1 MKNLKEIL
9 FKVTVDA
16 IYGDTTVI
24 VKDICFNSKKVK
36 KDNLFVAINGYNN
49 DGHNFINEAINNGAT
64 SIVCEK
70 LPKDF
75 ENFKSV
81 FVKVKCSKSALSIV
95 SSNFYDNPS
104 SKIDL
109 IGITGTNG
117 KTTISSLLYN
127 LFNQFSIDA
136 GLISTI
142 NIRYNDKKINSTN
155 TTPDP
160 ISINHHLSE
169 MIKSNIKIC
178 FMEVSSH
185 GIDQKRT
192 ESLFFKG
199 VIFTNLTHD
208 HIDYHKSFANYRNT
222 KKKIFDSLSNKSFAL
237 INNDDRNAK
246 YIIQNSKSKKHTYGI
261 KTKSD
266 FNSTILELQLDGMLL
281 NIDNNEIWT
290 KLIGEFNAYNILAI
304 YSLGKI
310 YELETIS
317 LLKAISKLENVQG
330 RLQSFITKNKIT
342 VIVDYAHTPDALENV
357 LKTINK
363 IRTIDQRLIT
373 VVGCGG
379 DRDTKKRSLI
389 GNLVSE
395 LSSYVIFTSDNPRSE
410 NPTEILDQILL
421 GVSPTNSKKTDIIVK
436 REKAIEGAY
445 KYCKTGDIVLIAGK
459 GHENYQELNGTKI
472 PFDDFKIAKQ
482 IFKE

>member
-16 IYGDTTVI
+16 IYGDTSTL
-24 VKDICFNSKKVK
+24 VKDICFSSKKAK
-36 KDNLFVAINGYNN
+36 KGSLFVAINGYNI
-49 DGHNFINEAINNGAT
+49 DGHAFIVDAIDNGAT
-64 SIVCEK
+64 TIVCEN
-70 LPKDF
+70 LPEDF
-75 ENFKSV
+75 KNLKSV
-81 FVKVKCSKSALSIV
+81 FVKVKCSKSALSII
-95 SSNFYDNPS
+95 SSNFFDNPS

-117 KTTISSLLYN
+117 KTTISSLLYE
-127 LFNQFSIDA
+127 LFNKFSIDS

-142 NIRYNDKKINSTN
+142 NIKYKDQEIESIN
-155 TTPDP
+155 TTPDS

-178 FMEVSSH
+178 FIEVSSH
-185 GIDQKRT
+185 GIDQKRI
-192 ESLFFKG
+192 EGLFFKG

-208 HIDYHKSFANYRNT
+208 HIDYHKSFANYRDT
-222 KKKIFDSLSNKSFAL
+222 KKKIFDSLSNKSFSL
-237 INNDDRNAK
+237 INSDDRNSK
-246 YIIQNSKSKKHTYGI
+246 YIIQNSKSSKYTYGI
-261 KTKSD
+261 YNKSD
-266 FNSTILELQLDGMLL
+266 YNSSILEIQLEGMLL
-281 NIDNNEIWT
+281 NIDKNEVWT
-290 KLIGEFNAYNILAI
+290 KLIGDFNAYNILAI

-310 YELETIS
+310 YELETIK
-317 LLKAISKLENVQG
+317 LLKAISELENVQG
-330 RLQSFITKNKIT
+330 RLQSFTTKNKIT

-363 IRTIDQRLIT
+363 IRNVDQRLIT

-379 DRDTKKRSLI
+379 DRDSKKRPLI

-410 NPTEILDQILL
+410 NPKEILDQILL
-421 GVSPTNSKKTDIIVK
+421 GVTKTNSKKTDVIVK
-436 REKAIEGAY
+436 REKAIERAY
-445 KYCKTGDIVLIAGK
+445 KYSNTGDIVLIAGK
-459 GHENYQELNGTKI
+459 GHENYQELNGKKI

-482 IFKE
+482 IFK

>member
-16 IYGDTTVI
+16 IYGDTSTL
-24 VKDICFNSKKVK
+24 VKDICFSSKKAK
-36 KDNLFVAINGYNN
+36 KGSLFVAINGYNI
-49 DGHNFINEAINNGAT
+49 DGHGFILDAIHNGAT
-64 SIVCEK
+64 TIVCEN
-70 LPKDF
+70 LPEDF
-75 ENFKSV
+75 KNLKSV
-81 FVKVKCSKSALSIV
+81 FVKVKCSKSALSII
-95 SSNFYDNPS
+95 SSNFFDNPS

-117 KTTISSLLYN
+117 KTTISSLLYE
-127 LFNQFSIDA
+127 LFNKFSIDS

-142 NIRYNDKKINSTN
+142 NIKYKDQEIESIN
-155 TTPDP
+155 TTPDS

-185 GIDQKRT
+185 GIDQKRI
-192 ESLFFKG
+192 EGLFFKG

-208 HIDYHKSFANYRNT
+208 HIDYHKSFANYRDT
-222 KKKIFDSLSNKSFAL
+222 KKKIFDSLSNKSFSL
-237 INNDDRNAK
+237 INSDDRNSK
-246 YIIQNSKSKKHTYGI
+246 YIIQNSKSSKYTYGI
-261 KTKSD
+261 NNKSD
-266 FNSTILELQLDGMLL
+266 YNSSILEIQLEGMLL
-281 NIDNNEIWT
+281 NIDKNEVWT
-290 KLIGEFNAYNILAI
+290 KLIGDFNAYNILAI

-310 YELETIS
+310 YELETIK
-317 LLKAISKLENVQG
+317 LLKTISELENVQG
-330 RLQSFITKNKIT
+330 RLQSFTTKNKIT

-363 IRTIDQRLIT
+363 IRNVDQRLIT

-379 DRDTKKRSLI
+379 DRDSKKRPLI

-410 NPTEILDQILL
+410 NPKEILDQILL
-421 GVSPTNSKKTDIIVK
+421 GVTKTNSKKTDVIVK
-436 REKAIEGAY
+436 REKAIERAY
-445 KYCKTGDIVLIAGK
+445 KYSNTGDIVLIAGK
-459 GHENYQELNGTKI
+459 GHENYQELNGKKI

-482 IFKE
+482 IFK

>member
-16 IYGDTTVI
+16 IYGDTSTL
-24 VKDICFNSKKVK
+24 VKDICFSSKKAK
-36 KDNLFVAINGYNN
+36 KGSLFVAINGYNI
-49 DGHNFINEAINNGAT
+49 DGHAFIVDAIDNGAKT
-64 SIVCEK
+64 IVCEN
-70 LPKDF
+70 LPEDF
-75 ENFKSV
+75 KNLKSV
-81 FVKVKCSKSALSIV
+81 FVKVKCSKSALSII
-95 SSNFYDNPS
+95 SSNFFDNPS

-117 KTTISSLLYN
+117 KTTISSLLYE
-127 LFNQFSIDA
+127 LFNKLSIDS

-142 NIRYNDKKINSTN
+142 NIKYKDQEIESIN
-155 TTPDP
+155 TTPDS

-185 GIDQKRT
+185 GIDQKRI
-192 ESLFFKG
+192 EGLFFKG

-208 HIDYHKSFANYRNT
+208 HIDYHKSFANYRDT
-222 KKKIFDSLSNKSFAL
+222 KKKIFDSLSNKSFSL
-237 INNDDRNAK
+237 INSDDRNSK
-246 YIIQNSKSKKHTYGI
+246 YIIQNSKSSKYTYGI
-261 KTKSD
+261 YNKSD
-266 FNSTILELQLDGMLL
+266 YNSSILEIQLEGMLL
-281 NIDNNEIWT
+281 NIDKNEVWT
-290 KLIGEFNAYNILAI
+290 KLIGDFNAYNILAI

-310 YELETIS
+310 YELETIK
-317 LLKAISKLENVQG
+317 LLKAISELENVQG
-330 RLQSFITKNKIT
+330 RLQSFTTKNKIT

-357 LKTINK
+357 LNTINK
-363 IRTIDQRLIT
+363 IRNVGQRLIT

-379 DRDTKKRSLI
+379 DRDSKKRPLI

-410 NPTEILDQILL
+410 NPKEILDQILL
-421 GVSPTNSKKTDIIVK
+421 GVTKTNSKKTDVIVK
-436 REKAIEGAY
+436 REKAIERAY
-445 KYCKTGDIVLIAGK
+445 KYSNTGDIVLIAGK
-459 GHENYQELNGTKI
+459 GHENYQELNGKKI

-482 IFKE
+482 IFK

>member
-16 IYGDTTVI
+16 IYGDTSTL
-24 VKDICFNSKKVK
+24 VKDICFSSKKAK
-36 KDNLFVAINGYNN
+36 KGSLFVAINGYNI
-49 DGHNFINEAINNGAT
+49 DGHAFIVDAIDNGAT
-64 SIVCEK
+64 TIVCEN
-70 LPKDF
+70 LPEDF
-75 ENFKSV
+75 KNLKSV
-81 FVKVKCSKSALSIV
+81 FVKVKCSKSALSII
-95 SSNFYDNPS
+95 SSNFFDNPS

-117 KTTISSLLYN
+117 KTTISSLLYE
-127 LFNQFSIDA
+127 LFNKFSIDS

-142 NIRYNDKKINSTN
+142 NIKYKDQEIESIN
-155 TTPDP
+155 TTPDS

-185 GIDQKRT
+185 GIDQKRI
-192 ESLFFKG
+192 EGLFFKG

-208 HIDYHKSFANYRNT
+208 HIDYHKSFANYRDT
-222 KKKIFDSLSNKSFAL
+222 KKKIFDSLSNKSFSL
-237 INNDDRNAK
+237 INSDDRNSK
-246 YIIQNSKSKKHTYGI
+246 YIIQNSKSSKYTYGI
-261 KTKSD
+261 YNKSD
-266 FNSTILELQLDGMLL
+266 YNSSILEIQLEGMLL
-281 NIDNNEIWT
+281 NIDKNEVWT
-290 KLIGEFNAYNILAI
+290 KLIGDFNAYNILAI

-310 YELETIS
+310 YELETIK
-317 LLKAISKLENVQG
+317 LLKNISELENVQG
-330 RLQSFITKNKIT
+330 RLQSFTTKNKIT

-363 IRTIDQRLIT
+363 IRNVDQRLIT

-379 DRDTKKRSLI
+379 DRDSKKRPLI

-410 NPTEILDQILL
+410 NPKEILDQILL
-421 GVSPTNSKKTDIIVK
+421 GVTKTNSKKTDVIVK
-436 REKAIEGAY
+436 REKAIERAY
-445 KYCKTGDIVLIAGK
+445 KYSNTGDIVLIAGK
-459 GHENYQELNGTKI
+459 GHENYQELNGKKI

-482 IFKE
+482 IFK

>member
-16 IYGDTTVI
+16 IYGDTSTL
-24 VKDICFNSKKVK
+24 VKDICFSSKKAK
-36 KDNLFVAINGYNN
+36 KGSLFVAINGYNI
-49 DGHNFINEAINNGAT
+49 DGHSFIIDAIDNGAT
-64 SIVCEK
+64 TIVCEN
-70 LPKDF
+70 LPEDF
-75 ENFKSV
+75 KNLKSV
-81 FVKVKCSKSALSIV
+81 FVKVKCSKSALSII
-95 SSNFYDNPS
+95 SSNFFDNPS

-117 KTTISSLLYN
+117 KTTISSLLYE
-127 LFNQFSIDA
+127 LFNKFSIDS

-142 NIRYNDKKINSTN
+142 NIKYKDQEIESIN
-155 TTPDP
+155 TTPDS

-185 GIDQKRT
+185 GIDQKRI
-192 ESLFFKG
+192 EGLFFKG

-208 HIDYHKSFANYRNT
+208 HIDYHKSFANYRDT
-222 KKKIFDSLSNKSFAL
+222 KKKIFDSLSNKSFSL
-237 INNDDRNAK
+237 INSDDRNSK
-246 YIIQNSKSKKHTYGI
+246 YITQNSKSSKYTYGI
-261 KTKSD
+261 YNKSD
-266 FNSTILELQLDGMLL
+266 YNSSILEIQLEGMLL
-281 NIDNNEIWT
+281 NIDKNEVWT
-290 KLIGEFNAYNILAI
+290 KLIGDFNAYNILAI

-310 YELETIS
+310 YELETIK
-317 LLKAISKLENVQG
+317 LLKAISELENVQG
-330 RLQSFITKNKIT
+330 RLQSFTTKNKIT

-363 IRTIDQRLIT
+363 IRNVDQRLIT

-379 DRDTKKRSLI
+379 DRDSKKRPLI

-410 NPTEILDQILL
+410 NPKEILDQILL
-421 GVSPTNSKKTDIIVK
+421 GVTKTNSKKTDVIVK
-436 REKAIEGAY
+436 REKAIERAY
-445 KYCKTGDIVLIAGK
+445 KYSNTGDIVLIAGK
-459 GHENYQELNGTKI
+459 GHENYQELNGKKI

-482 IFKE
+482 IFK

>member
-16 IYGDTTVI
+16 IYGDTSTL
-24 VKDICFNSKKVK
+24 VKDICFSSKKAK
-36 KDNLFVAINGYNN
+36 KGSLFVAINGHNI
-49 DGHNFINEAINNGAT
+49 DGHGFILDAIDNGAT
-64 SIVCEK
+64 TIVCEN
-70 LPKDF
+70 LPEDF
-75 ENFKSV
+75 KNLKSV
-81 FVKVKCSKSALSIV
+81 FVKVKCSKSALSII
-95 SSNFYDNPS
+95 SSNFFDNPS

-117 KTTISSLLYN
+117 KTTISSLLYE
-127 LFNQFSIDA
+127 LFNKFSIDS

-142 NIRYNDKKINSTN
+142 NIKYKDQEIESIN
-155 TTPDP
+155 TTPDS

-185 GIDQKRT
+185 GIDQKRI
-192 ESLFFKG
+192 EGLFFKG

-208 HIDYHKSFANYRNT
+208 HLDYHKSFANYRDT
-222 KKKIFDSLSNKSFAL
+222 KKKIFDSLSNKSFSL
-237 INNDDRNAK
+237 INSDDRNSK
-246 YIIQNSKSKKHTYGI
+246 YIIQNSKSSKYTYGI
-261 KTKSD
+261 NNKSD
-266 FNSTILELQLDGMLL
+266 YNSSILEIQLEGMLL
-281 NIDNNEIWT
+281 NIDKNEVWT
-290 KLIGEFNAYNILAI
+290 KLIGDFNAYNILAI

-310 YELETIS
+310 YELETIK
-317 LLKAISKLENVQG
+317 LLKAISELENVQG
-330 RLQSFITKNKIT
+330 RLQSFTTKNKIT

-363 IRTIDQRLIT
+363 IRNVGQRLIT

-379 DRDTKKRSLI
+379 DRDSKKRPLI

-410 NPTEILDQILL
+410 NPKEILDQILL
-421 GVSPTNSKKTDIIVK
+421 GVPKTNSKKTDVIVK
-436 REKAIEGAY
+436 REKAIERAY
-445 KYCKTGDIVLIAGK
+445 KYSNTGDIVLIAGK
-459 GHENYQELNGTKI
+459 GHENYQELNGKKI

-482 IFKE
+482 IFK

>member
-16 IYGDTTVI
+16 IYGDTSTL
-24 VKDICFNSKKVK
+24 VKDICFSSKKAK
-36 KDNLFVAINGYNN
+36 KGSLFVAINGYNI
-49 DGHNFINEAINNGAT
+49 DGHAFIVDAIDNGAT
-64 SIVCEK
+64 TIVCEN
-70 LPKDF
+70 LPEDF
-75 ENFKSV
+75 KNLKSV
-81 FVKVKCSKSALSIV
+81 FVKVKCSKSALSII
-95 SSNFYDNPS
+95 SSNFFDNPS

-117 KTTISSLLYN
+117 KTTVSSLLYE
-127 LFNQFSIDA
+127 LFNKFSIDS

-142 NIRYNDKKINSTN
+142 NIKYKDQEIESIN
-155 TTPDP
+155 TTPDS

-185 GIDQKRT
+185 GIDQKRI
-192 ESLFFKG
+192 EGLFFKG

-208 HIDYHKSFANYRNT
+208 HIDYHKSFANYRDT
-222 KKKIFDSLSNKSFAL
+222 KKKIFDSLSNKSFSL
-237 INNDDRNAK
+237 INSDDRNSK
-246 YIIQNSKSKKHTYGI
+246 YIIQNSKSSKYTYGI
-261 KTKSD
+261 YNKSD
-266 FNSTILELQLDGMLL
+266 YNSSILEIQLEGMLL
-281 NIDNNEIWT
+281 NIDKNEVWT
-290 KLIGEFNAYNILAI
+290 KLIGDFNAYNILAI

-310 YELETIS
+310 YELETIK
-317 LLKAISKLENVQG
+317 LLKNISELENVQG
-330 RLQSFITKNKIT
+330 RLQSFTTKNKIT

-363 IRTIDQRLIT
+363 IRNVGQRLIT

-379 DRDTKKRSLI
+379 DRDSKKRPLI

-410 NPTEILDQILL
+410 NPKEILDQILL
-421 GVSPTNSKKTDIIVK
+421 GVTKTNSKKTDVIVK
-436 REKAIEGAY
+436 REKAIERAY
-445 KYCKTGDIVLIAGK
+445 KYSNTGDIVLIAGK
-459 GHENYQELNGTKI
+459 GHENYQELNGKKI

-482 IFKE
+482 IFK

>member
-16 IYGDTTVI
+16 IYGDTSTL
-24 VKDICFNSKKVK
+24 VKDICFSSKKAK
-36 KDNLFVAINGYNN
+36 KGSLFVAINGHNI
-49 DGHNFINEAINNGAT
+49 DGHGFIIEAIDNGAT
-64 SIVCEK
+64 TIVCEN
-70 LPKDF
+70 LPEDF
-75 ENFKSV
+75 KNLKSV
-81 FVKVKCSKSALSIV
+81 FVKVKCSKSALSII
-95 SSNFYDNPS
+95 SSNFFDNPS

-117 KTTISSLLYN
+117 KTTISSLLYE
-127 LFNQFSIDA
+127 LFNKFSIDS

-142 NIRYNDKKINSTN
+142 NIKYKDQEIESIN
-155 TTPDP
+155 TTPDS

-185 GIDQKRT
+185 GIDQKRI
-192 ESLFFKG
+192 EGLFFKG

-208 HIDYHKSFANYRNT
+208 HIDYHKSFANYRDT
-222 KKKIFDSLSNKSFAL
+222 KKKIFDSLSNKSFSL
-237 INNDDRNAK
+237 INSDDRNSK
-246 YIIQNSKSKKHTYGI
+246 YIIQNSKSSKYTYGI
-261 KTKSD
+261 KNKSD
-266 FNSTILELQLDGMLL
+266 YNSSILEIQLDGMLL
-281 NIDNNEIWT
+281 NIDKNEVWT
-290 KLIGEFNAYNILAI
+290 KLIGDFNAYNILAI

-310 YELETIS
+310 YELETIK
-317 LLKAISKLENVQG
+317 LLKNISELENVQG
-330 RLQSFITKNKIT
+330 RLQSFTTKNKIT

-363 IRTIDQRLIT
+363 IRNVDQRLIT

-379 DRDTKKRSLI
+379 DRDSKKRPLI

-410 NPTEILDQILL
+410 NPKEILDQILL
-421 GVSPTNSKKTDIIVK
+421 GVTKTNSKKTDVIVK
-436 REKAIEGAY
+436 REKAIERAY
-445 KYCKTGDIVLIAGK
+445 KYSNTGDIVLIAGK
-459 GHENYQELNGTKI
+459 GHENYQELNGKKI

-482 IFKE
+482 IFK

>member
-1 MKNLKEIL
+1 LKNLKEIL

-16 IYGDTTVI
+16 IYGDTSTV
-24 VKDICFNSKKVK
+24 VKDICFSSKKAK
-36 KDNLFVAINGYNN
+36 KGSLFVAINGYNI
-49 DGHNFINEAINNGAT
+49 DGHAFIVDAIDNGAT
-64 SIVCEK
+64 TIVCEN
-70 LPKDF
+70 LPEDF
-75 ENFKSV
+75 KNLKSV
-81 FVKVKCSKSALSIV
+81 FVKVKCSKSALSII
-95 SSNFYDNPS
+95 SSNFFDNPS

-117 KTTISSLLYN
+117 KTTISSLLYE
-127 LFNQFSIDA
+127 LFNKFSIDS

-142 NIRYNDKKINSTN
+142 NIKYKDQEIESIN
-155 TTPDP
+155 TTPDS

-185 GIDQKRT
+185 GIDQKRI
-192 ESLFFKG
+192 EGLFFKG

-208 HIDYHKSFANYRNT
+208 HIDYHKSFANYRDT
-222 KKKIFDSLSNKSFAL
+222 KKKIFDSLSNKSFSL
-237 INNDDRNAK
+237 INSDDRNSK
-246 YIIQNSKSKKHTYGI
+246 YIIQNSKSSKYTYGI
-261 KTKSD
+261 YNKSD
-266 FNSTILELQLDGMLL
+266 YNSSILEIQLEGMLL
-281 NIDNNEIWT
+281 NIDKNEVWT
-290 KLIGEFNAYNILAI
+290 KLIGDFNAYNILAI

-310 YELETIS
+310 YELETIK
-317 LLKAISKLENVQG
+317 LLKAISELENVQG
-330 RLQSFITKNKIT
+330 RLQSFTTKNKIT

-363 IRTIDQRLIT
+363 IRNVDQRLIT

-379 DRDTKKRSLI
+379 DRDSKKRPLI

-410 NPTEILDQILL
+410 NPKEILDQILL
-421 GVSPTNSKKTDIIVK
+421 GVTKTNSKKTDVIVK
-436 REKAIEGAY
+436 REKAIERAY
-445 KYCKTGDIVLIAGK
+445 KYSNTGDIVLIAGK
-459 GHENYQELNGTKI
+459 GHENYQELNGKKI

-482 IFKE
+482 IFK

>member
-16 IYGDTTVI
+16 IYGDTSTL
-24 VKDICFNSKKVK
+24 VKDICFSSKKAK
-36 KDNLFVAINGYNN
+36 KGSLFVAINGYNI
-49 DGHNFINEAINNGAT
+49 DGHAFIVDAIDNGAT
-64 SIVCEK
+64 TIVCEN
-70 LPKDF
+70 LPEDF
-75 ENFKSV
+75 KNLKSV
-81 FVKVKCSKSALSIV
+81 FVKVKCSKSALSII
-95 SSNFYDNPS
+95 SSNFFDNPS

-117 KTTISSLLYN
+117 KTTISSLLYE
-127 LFNQFSIDA
+127 LFNKFSIDS

-142 NIRYNDKKINSTN
+142 NIKYKDQEIESIN
-155 TTPDP
+155 TTPDS

-185 GIDQKRT
+185 GIDQKRI
-192 ESLFFKG
+192 EGLFFKG

-208 HIDYHKSFANYRNT
+208 HIDYHKSFANYRDT
-222 KKKIFDSLSNKSFAL
+222 KKKIFDSLSNKSFSL
-237 INNDDRNAK
+237 INSDDRNSK
-246 YIIQNSKSKKHTYGI
+246 YIIQNSKSSKYTYGI
-261 KTKSD
+261 NNKSD
-266 FNSTILELQLDGMLL
+266 YNSSILEIQLEGMLL
-281 NIDNNEIWT
+281 NIDKNEVWT
-290 KLIGEFNAYNILAI
+290 KLIGDFNAYNILAI

-310 YELETIS
+310 YELETIK
-317 LLKAISKLENVQG
+317 LLKAISELENVQG
-330 RLQSFITKNKIT
+330 RLQSFTTKNKIT

-363 IRTIDQRLIT
+363 IRNVDQRLIT

-379 DRDTKKRSLI
+379 DRDSKKRPLI

-410 NPTEILDQILL
+410 NPKEILDQILL
-421 GVSPTNSKKTDIIVK
+421 GVTKTNSKKTDVIVK
-436 REKAIEGAY
+436 REKAIERAY
-445 KYCKTGDIVLIAGK
+445 KYSNTGDIVLIAGK
-459 GHENYQELNGTKI
+459 GHENYQELNGKKI

-482 IFKE
+482 IFK

>member
-16 IYGDTTVI
+16 IYGDTSTL
-24 VKDICFNSKKVK
+24 VKDICFSSKKAK
-36 KDNLFVAINGYNN
+36 KGSLFVAINGYNI
-49 DGHNFINEAINNGAT
+49 DGHAFIVDAIDNGAKT
-64 SIVCEK
+64 IVCEN
-70 LPKDF
+70 LPEDF
-75 ENFKSV
+75 KNLKSV
-81 FVKVKCSKSALSIV
+81 FVKVKCSKSALSII
-95 SSNFYDNPS
+95 SSNFFDNPS

-117 KTTISSLLYN
+117 KTTISSLLYE
-127 LFNQFSIDA
+127 LFNKFSIDS

-142 NIRYNDKKINSTN
+142 NIKYKDQEIESIN
-155 TTPDP
+155 TTPDS

-185 GIDQKRT
+185 GIDQKRI
-192 ESLFFKG
+192 EGLFFKG
-199 VIFTNLTHD
+199 VVFTNLTHD
-208 HIDYHKSFANYRNT
+208 HIDYHKSFANYRDT
-222 KKKIFDSLSNKSFAL
+222 KKKIFDSLSNKSFSL
-237 INNDDRNAK
+237 INSDDRNSK
-246 YIIQNSKSKKHTYGI
+246 YIIQNSKSSKYTYGI
-261 KTKSD
+261 YNKSD
-266 FNSTILELQLDGMLL
+266 YNSSILEIQLEGMLL
-281 NIDNNEIWT
+281 NIDKNEVWT
-290 KLIGEFNAYNILAI
+290 KLIGDFNAYNILAI

-310 YELETIS
+310 YELETIK
-317 LLKAISKLENVQG
+317 LLKAISELENVQG
-330 RLQSFITKNKIT
+330 RLQSFTTKNKIT

-363 IRTIDQRLIT
+363 IRNVDQRLIT

-379 DRDTKKRSLI
+379 DRDSKKRPLI

-410 NPTEILDQILL
+410 NPKEILDQILL
-421 GVSPTNSKKTDIIVK
+421 GVTKTNSKKTDVIVK
-436 REKAIEGAY
+436 REKAIERAY
-445 KYCKTGDIVLIAGK
+445 KYSNTGDIVLIAGK

-482 IFKE
+482 IFK

>member
-16 IYGDTTVI
+16 IYGDTSTL
-24 VKDICFNSKKVK
+24 VKDICFSSKKAK
-36 KDNLFVAINGYNN
+36 KGSLFVAINGYNI
-49 DGHNFINEAINNGAT
+49 DGHAFIVDAIDNGAT
-64 SIVCEK
+64 TIVCEN
-70 LPKDF
+70 LPEDF
-75 ENFKSV
+75 KNLKSV
-81 FVKVKCSKSALSIV
+81 FVKVKCSKSALSII
-95 SSNFYDNPS
+95 SSNFFDNPS

-117 KTTISSLLYN
+117 KTTTSSLLYE
-127 LFNQFSIDA
+127 LFNKFSIDS

-142 NIRYNDKKINSTN
+142 NIKYKDQEIESIN
-155 TTPDP
+155 TTPDS
-160 ISINHHLSE
+160 ISVNHHLSE

-185 GIDQKRT
+185 GIEQKRI
-192 ESLFFKG
+192 EGLFFKG

-208 HIDYHKSFANYRNT
+208 HIDYHKSFANYRDT
-222 KKKIFDSLSNKSFAL
+222 KKKIFDSLSNKSFSL
-237 INNDDRNAK
+237 INSDDRNSK
-246 YIIQNSKSKKHTYGI
+246 YIIQNSKSSKYTYGI
-261 KTKSD
+261 YNKSD
-266 FNSTILELQLDGMLL
+266 YNSSILEIQLDGMLL
-281 NIDNNEIWT
+281 NIDKNEVWT
-290 KLIGEFNAYNILAI
+290 KLIGDFNAYNILAI

-310 YELETIS
+310 YELETIK
-317 LLKAISKLENVQG
+317 LLKTISELENVRG

-363 IRTIDQRLIT
+363 IRAEGQRLIT

-379 DRDTKKRSLI
+379 DRDTKKRPLI
-389 GNLVSE
+389 GSLVSE

-410 NPTEILDQILL
+410 NPKEILDQILL
-421 GVSPTNSKKTDIIVK
+421 GVSATNSKKTDVKIK
-436 REKAIEGAY
+436 REKAIEAAY
-445 KYCKTGDIVLIAGK
+445 KYSNAGDIVLIAGK

-482 IFKE
+482 IFK

>member
-16 IYGDTTVI
+16 IYGDTSTL
-24 VKDICFNSKKVK
+24 VKDICFSSKKAK
-36 KDNLFVAINGYNN
+36 KGSLFVAINGYNI
-49 DGHNFINEAINNGAT
+49 DGHAFIVDAIDNGAT
-64 SIVCEK
+64 TIVCEN
-70 LPKDF
+70 LPEDF
-75 ENFKSV
+75 KNLKSV
-81 FVKVKCSKSALSIV
+81 FVKVKCSKSALSII
-95 SSNFYDNPS
+95 SSNFFDNPS

-117 KTTISSLLYN
+117 KTTISSLLYE
-127 LFNQFSIDA
+127 LFNKFSIDS

-142 NIRYNDKKINSTN
+142 NIKYKDQEIESIN
-155 TTPDP
+155 TTPDS
-160 ISINHHLSE
+160 ISVNHHLSE

-185 GIDQKRT
+185 GIEQKRI
-192 ESLFFKG
+192 EGLFFKG

-208 HIDYHKSFANYRNT
+208 HIDYHKSFANYRDT
-222 KKKIFDSLSNKSFAL
+222 KKKIFDSLSNKSFSL
-237 INNDDRNAK
+237 INSDDRNSK
-246 YIIQNSKSKKHTYGI
+246 YIIQNSKSSKYTYGI
-261 KTKSD
+261 NNKSD
-266 FNSTILELQLDGMLL
+266 YNLSILEIQLDGMLL
-281 NIDNNEIWT
+281 NIDKNEVWT
-290 KLIGEFNAYNILAI
+290 KLIGDYNAYNILAI

-310 YELETIS
+310 YELETIK
-317 LLKAISKLENVQG
+317 LLKTISELENVRG

-363 IRTIDQRLIT
+363 IRAEGQRLIT

-379 DRDTKKRSLI
+379 DRDTKKRPLI
-389 GNLVSE
+389 GSLVSE

-410 NPTEILDQILL
+410 NPKEILDQILI
-421 GVSPTNSKKTDIIVK
+421 GVSATNSKKTNVIIK
-436 REKAIEGAY
+436 REKAIEAAY
-445 KYCKTGDIVLIAGK
+445 KHSKAGDIVLIAGK
-459 GHENYQELNGTKI
+459 GHENYQELNGKKI

-482 IFKE
+482 IFK

>member
-16 IYGDTTVI
+16 IYGDTSTV
-24 VKDICFNSKKVK
+24 VKDICFSSKKAK
-36 KDNLFVAINGYNN
+36 KGSLFVAINGYNI
-49 DGHNFINEAINNGAT
+49 DGHAFIVDAIDNGAT
-64 SIVCEK
+64 TIVCEN
-70 LPKDF
+70 LPEDF
-75 ENFKSV
+75 KNLKSV
-81 FVKVKCSKSALSIV
+81 FVKVKCSKSALSII
-95 SSNFYDNPS
+95 SSNFFDNPS

-117 KTTISSLLYN
+117 KTTISSLLYE
-127 LFNQFSIDA
+127 LFNKFSIDS

-142 NIRYNDKKINSTN
+142 NIKYKDQEIESIN
-155 TTPDP
+155 TTPDS

-185 GIDQKRT
+185 GIDQKRI
-192 ESLFFKG
+192 EGLFFKG

-208 HIDYHKSFANYRNT
+208 HIDYHKSFANYRDT
-222 KKKIFDSLSNKSFAL
+222 KKKIFDSLSNKSFSL
-237 INNDDRNAK
+237 INSDDRNSK
-246 YIIQNSKSKKHTYGI
+246 YIIQNSKSSKYTYGI
-261 KTKSD
+261 YNKSD
-266 FNSTILELQLDGMLL
+266 YNSSILEIQLEGMLL
-281 NIDNNEIWT
+281 NIDKNEVWT
-290 KLIGEFNAYNILAI
+290 KLIGDFNAYNILAI

-310 YELETIS
+310 YELETIK
-317 LLKAISKLENVQG
+317 LLKAISELENVQG
-330 RLQSFITKNKIT
+330 RLQSFTTKNKIT

-363 IRTIDQRLIT
+363 IRNVDQRLIT

-379 DRDTKKRSLI
+379 DRDSKKRPLI

-410 NPTEILDQILL
+410 NPKEILDQILL
-421 GVSPTNSKKTDIIVK
+421 GVTKTNSKKTDVIVK
-436 REKAIEGAY
+436 REKAIERAY
-445 KYCKTGDIVLIAGK
+445 KYSNTGDIVLIAGK
-459 GHENYQELNGTKI
+459 GHENYQELNGKKI

-482 IFKE
+482 IFK

>member
-1 MKNLKEIL
+1 LKNLKEIL

-16 IYGDTTVI
+16 IYGDTSTL
-24 VKDICFNSKKVK
+24 VKDICFSSKKAK
-36 KDNLFVAINGYNN
+36 KGSLFVAINGYNI
-49 DGHNFINEAINNGAT
+49 DGHAFIVDAIDNGAT
-64 SIVCEK
+64 TIVCEN
-70 LPKDF
+70 LPEDF
-75 ENFKSV
+75 KNLKSV
-81 FVKVKCSKSALSIV
+81 FVKVKCSKSALSII
-95 SSNFYDNPS
+95 SSNFFDNPS

-117 KTTISSLLYN
+117 KTTISSLLYE
-127 LFNQFSIDA
+127 LFNKFSIDS

-142 NIRYNDKKINSTN
+142 NIKYKDQEIESIN
-155 TTPDP
+155 TTPDS

-185 GIDQKRT
+185 GIDQKRI
-192 ESLFFKG
+192 EGLFFKG

-208 HIDYHKSFANYRNT
+208 HIDYHKSFANYRDT
-222 KKKIFDSLSNKSFAL
+222 KKKIFDSLSNKSFSL
-237 INNDDRNAK
+237 INSDDRNSK
-246 YIIQNSKSKKHTYGI
+246 YIIQNSKSSKYTYGI
-261 KTKSD
+261 YNKSD
-266 FNSTILELQLDGMLL
+266 YNSSILEIQLEGMLL
-281 NIDNNEIWT
+281 NIDKNEVWT
-290 KLIGEFNAYNILAI
+290 KLIGDFNAYNILAI

-310 YELETIS
+310 YELETIK
-317 LLKAISKLENVQG
+317 LLKAISELENVQG
-330 RLQSFITKNKIT
+330 RLQSFTTKNKIT

-363 IRTIDQRLIT
+363 IRNVDQRLIT

-379 DRDTKKRSLI
+379 DRDSKKRPLI

-410 NPTEILDQILL
+410 NPKEILDQILL
-421 GVSPTNSKKTDIIVK
+421 GVTKTNSKKTDVIVK
-436 REKAIEGAY
+436 REKAIERAY
-445 KYCKTGDIVLIAGK
+445 KYSNTGDIVLIAGK
-459 GHENYQELNGTKI
+459 GHENYQELNGKKI

-482 IFKE
+482 IFK

>member
-16 IYGDTTVI
+16 IYGDTSTI
-24 VKDICFNSKKVK
+24 VKDICFSSKKAK
-36 KDNLFVAINGYNN
+36 KNSLFIAINGYNN
-49 DGHNFINEAINNGAT
+49 DGHDFVNDAIDSGAT
-64 SIVCEK
+64 TIVCEK

-75 ENFKSV
+75 KNLKSV
-81 FVKVKCSKSALSIV
+81 FVKVKCSKSALSII

-117 KTTISSLLYN
+117 KTTISSLLYK
-127 LFNQFSIDA
+127 LFNKFSIDS

-142 NIRYNDKKINSTN
+142 DIKYKDQSIESIN
-155 TTPDP
+155 TTPDS
-160 ISINHHLSE
+160 ISINYHLSQ
-169 MIKSNIKIC
+169 MVKSNVKIC

-185 GIDQKRT
+185 GIDQKRI
-192 ESLFFKG
+192 EGLLFKG

-208 HIDYHKSFANYRNT
+208 HIDYHKSFANYRDT
-222 KKKIFDSLSNKSFAL
+222 KKKIFDSLSNKSFSL
-237 INNDDRNAK
+237 INSDDRNSK
-246 YIIQNSKSKKHTYGI
+246 YIIQNSKSKKYTYGI
-261 KTKSD
+261 KSKSD
-266 FNSTILELQLDGMLL
+266 YSSTILELQLDGMLL

-310 YELETIS
+310 YELETIR
-317 LLKAISKLENVQG
+317 LLKSISELENVQG

-363 IRTIDQRLIT
+363 IRTVGQRLIT

-379 DRDTKKRSLI
+379 DRDTKKRPLI

-410 NPTEILDQILL
+410 NPNEILEQILL
-421 GVSPTNSKKTDIIVK
+421 GVSGPNSKKTDVIVK
-436 REKAIEGAY
+436 REKAIEAAY
-445 KYCKTGDIVLIAGK
+445 KYSDSGDIVLIAGK
-459 GHENYQELNGTKI
+459 GHENYQELNGKRI

-482 IFKE
+482 IFK

>member
-16 IYGDTTVI
+16 IYGDTSTS
-24 VKDICFNSKKVK
+24 VKDICFSSKEV
-36 KDNLFVAINGYNN
+36 DRDSLFVAINGYNT
-49 DGHNFINEAINNGAT
+49 DGHNFIVEAINNGAST
-64 SIVCEK
+64 IVCEV

-75 ENFKSV
+75 KKLKSV
-81 FVKVKCSKSALSIV
+81 FVKVTCSKSALSII

-117 KTTISSLLYN
+117 KTTISSLLFD
-127 LFNQFSIDA
+127 LFNRFSINS

-142 NIRYNDKKINSTN
+142 NIKYGDQDIDSTN
-155 TTPDP
+155 TTPDSK
-160 ISINHHLSE
+160 SINYHLAE
-169 MIKSNIKIC
+169 MIKSNVKIC

-185 GIDQKRT
+185 GIDQKRI
-192 ESLFFKG
+192 EGLFFKG

-208 HIDYHKSFANYRNT
+208 HIDYHKSFANYRDT
-222 KKKIFDSLSNKSFAL
+222 KKKIFDSLTNSSFSL
-237 INNDDRNAK
+237 INSDDRNSK
-246 YIIQNSKSKKHTYGI
+246 YIIQNSKSKKYTYGI
-261 KTKSD
+261 KNKSD
-266 FNSTILELQLDGMLL
+266 FNSSILEIQLDGMLM
-281 NIDNNEIWT
+281 NIDKNEIWT
-290 KLIGEFNAYNILAI
+290 KLIGDFNAYNILAI

-310 YELETIS
+310 YELDTIRLLKTIS
-317 LLKAISKLENVQG
+317 QLENVQG
-330 RLQSFITKNKIT
+330 RLQSFITKDRVT
-342 VIVDYAHTPDALENV
+342 VIIDYAHTPDALENV

-363 IRTIDQRLIT
+363 IRSVKQRLIT

-379 DRDTKKRSLI
+379 NRDTKKRPLI

-410 NPTEILDQILL
+410 NPNEILKGILS
-421 GVSPTNSKKTDIIVK
+421 GVSKTNSKKTNIIVK
-436 REKAIEGAY
+436 RDKAIEAAH
-445 KYCKTGDIVLIAGK
+445 KYSREGDIVLIAGK
-459 GHENYQELNGTKI
+459 GHENYQEIDGEKI

-482 IFKE
+482 IFK

>member
-16 IYGDTTVI
+16 IYGDTAI
-24 VKDICFNSKKVK
+24 LVKDICFSSKKVK
-36 KDNLFVAINGYNN
+36 KDSLFVAIDGYNT

-64 SIVCEK
+64 AIVCEK

-75 ENFKSV
+75 ESFKSV

-95 SSNFYDNPS
+95 SSNYYDNPS
-104 SKIDL
+104 SKMDL

-127 LFNQFSIDA
+127 LFNKFSIDA

-160 ISINHHLSE
+160 ISINYHLSE

-199 VIFTNLTHD
+199 VIFSNLTHD
-208 HIDYHKSFANYRNT
+208 HIDYHKSFDNYRNT

-237 INNDDRNAK
+237 INNDDRNSK
-246 YIIQNSKSKKHTYGI
+246 YIIQNSKSKKYTYGI

-304 YSLGKI
+304 Y
-310 YELETIS
+310 
-317 LLKAISKLENVQG
+317 
-330 RLQSFITKNKIT
+330 
-342 VIVDYAHTPDALENV
+342 
-357 LKTINK
+357 
-363 IRTIDQRLIT
+363 
-373 VVGCGG
+373 
-379 DRDTKKRSLI
+379 
-389 GNLVSE
+389 
-395 LSSYVIFTSDNPRSE
+395 
-410 NPTEILDQILL
+410 
-421 GVSPTNSKKTDIIVK
+421 
-436 REKAIEGAY
+436 
-445 KYCKTGDIVLIAGK
+445 
-459 GHENYQELNGTKI
+459 
-472 PFDDFKIAKQ
+472 
-482 IFKE
+482 

>member
-1 MKNLKEIL
+1 LKNLKEIL

-16 IYGDTTVI
+16 IYGDTSTL
-24 VKDICFNSKKVK
+24 VKDICFSSKKAK
-36 KDNLFVAINGYNN
+36 KGSLFVAINGYNI
-49 DGHNFINEAINNGAT
+49 DGHAFIVDAIDNGAT
-64 SIVCEK
+64 TIVCEN
-70 LPKDF
+70 LPEDF
-75 ENFKSV
+75 KNLKSV
-81 FVKVKCSKSALSIV
+81 FVKVKCSKSALSII
-95 SSNFYDNPS
+95 SSNFFDNPS

-117 KTTISSLLYN
+117 KTTISSLLYE
-127 LFNQFSIDA
+127 LFNKFSIDS

-142 NIRYNDKKINSTN
+142 NIKYKDQEIESIN
-155 TTPDP
+155 TTPDS

-185 GIDQKRT
+185 GIDQKRI
-192 ESLFFKG
+192 EGLFFKG

-208 HIDYHKSFANYRNT
+208 HIDYHKSFANYRDT
-222 KKKIFDSLSNKSFAL
+222 KKKIFDSLSNKSFSL
-237 INNDDRNAK
+237 INSDDRNSK
-246 YIIQNSKSKKHTYGI
+246 YITQNSKSSKYTYGI
-261 KTKSD
+261 YNKSD
-266 FNSTILELQLDGMLL
+266 YNSSILEIQLEGMLL
-281 NIDNNEIWT
+281 NIDKNEVWT
-290 KLIGEFNAYNILAI
+290 KLIGDFNAYNILAI

-310 YELETIS
+310 YELETIK
-317 LLKAISKLENVQG
+317 LLKAISELENVQG
-330 RLQSFITKNKIT
+330 RLQSFTTKNKIT

-363 IRTIDQRLIT
+363 IRNVDQRLIT

-379 DRDTKKRSLI
+379 DRDSKKRPLI

-410 NPTEILDQILL
+410 NPKEILDQILL
-421 GVSPTNSKKTDIIVK
+421 GVTKTNSKKTDVIVK
-436 REKAIEGAY
+436 REKAIERAY
-445 KYCKTGDIVLIAGK
+445 KYSNTGDIVLIAGK
-459 GHENYQELNGTKI
+459 GHENYQELNGKKI

-482 IFKE
+482 IFK